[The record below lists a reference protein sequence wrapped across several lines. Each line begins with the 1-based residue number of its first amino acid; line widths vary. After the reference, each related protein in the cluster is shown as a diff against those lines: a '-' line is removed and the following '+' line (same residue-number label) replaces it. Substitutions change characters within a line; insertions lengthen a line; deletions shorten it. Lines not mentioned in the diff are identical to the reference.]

1 MRHTRP
7 HDAARVQQ
15 ASRRSSLGGTGHSVR
30 TVPIPSRAGQ
40 MRCMPPATATRC
52 SAAARC
58 SIWSSTRLRQCERVS
73 RAQLLLHA
81 ACSRQQ
87 LTPHVTPRSPAAT
100 DPSDPSDPSTVG
112 MAAVAVAAVG
122 VAAGVAAGAVA
133 GAAVGVVAGVG
144 AKRCVTRRSVS
155 MSSVCLTSPSSD
167 EPGAVAR
174 LGLRLTS
181 VSTGCGGGGGGHALG
196 GWRGPWRATGAQK
209 PATLRAGGCNPTC
222 LACASSSTG

>member
-30 TVPIPSRAGQ
+30 TVPVPSRAGQ

-87 LTPHVTPRSPAAT
+87 LPPHVTPRSPAT
-100 DPSDPSDPSTVG
+100 DPSDPSGPSPVDAAAGAEAG
-112 MAAVAVAAVG
+112 MAAGAAVG

-133 GAAVGVVAGVG
+133 GAAVGVVA
-144 AKRCVTRRSVS
+144 
-155 MSSVCLTSPSSD
+155 
-167 EPGAVAR
+167 
-174 LGLRLTS
+174 
-181 VSTGCGGGGGGHALG
+181 
-196 GWRGPWRATGAQK
+196 
-209 PATLRAGGCNPTC
+209 
-222 LACASSSTG
+222 